1 MKNGRTQWT
10 KTELEIYILL
20 LCANADKVER
30 EAEIDLIKSKVD
42 QDVFDKVYRDFS
54 EETQENCLE
63 KIREN
68 IANHQ
73 YSHREL
79 ERLRKEMNAIFFAD
93 EKYRPMEQNLEKILN
108 NMLY

>member
-30 EAEIDLIKSKVD
+30 EAEIDLIRSKVD